1 MTSLGTTGLDL
12 LQVALRALVYAG
24 TIAAAG
30 GVLYASSFP
39 RAAAAIP
46 AAVQRQIAFGCWLL
60 LLVEPLRYAVFQ
72 LAIAQDNWSL
82 AFGPDLRSMAFQTPM
97 GRALTLRLIAVAG
110 LLVARAPGI
119 RLAAAILMIVSYLVE
134 GHTVSGD
141 DATLLA
147 TVLLFLHLAAVHWW
161 LGALYPLAALIRQAG
176 AAAFLPAV
184 EGFGVW
190 AVPIVMALLAAGAGL
205 LGLLTSWQMNLDNA
219 YQRRFLIKLAL
230 VGVILAIAAYN
241 KLRLTPRLAQDPVSS
256 RASLGRSIRI
266 ESMVAL
272 LILAATAWALNTSPD
287 AM

>member
-12 LQVALRALVYAG
+12 LQAALRALVCAG

-30 GVLYASSFP
+30 GVLYAWSFP

-72 LAIAQDNWSL
+72 LAIAQDNRSL

-97 GRALTLRLIAVAG
+97 GRALALRLTAAAV
-110 LLVARAPGI
+110 LLFARVPGI
-119 RLAAAILMIVSYLVE
+119 RLAATILMIASYLVE
-134 GHTVSGD
+134 GHTLSGD
-141 DATLLA
+141 VTLLA

-184 EGFGVW
+184 EGFGVR

-205 LGLLTSWQMNLDNA
+205 LGLLTSWQLNLDNA
-219 YQRRFLIKLAL
+219 YQQRFLVKLAL
-230 VGVILAIAAYN
+230 VDVILAIAAYN
-241 KLRLTPRLAQDPVSS
+241 KLRLTRRLAQDPISGG
-256 RASLGRSIRI
+256 ASMRRSIRM

-272 LILAATAWALNTSPD
+272 LILAATAWALSTSPD

>member
-1 MTSLGTTGLDL
+1 MTSLDL
-12 LQVALRALVYAG
+12 LQAALRALVYAG

-30 GVLYASSFP
+30 GVLYAWSFP

-97 GRALTLRLIAVAG
+97 GRALALRLTAAAV

-119 RLAAAILMIVSYLVE
+119 RLAAAILMIASYLVE
-134 GHTVSGD
+134 GHSLSGD
-141 DATLLA
+141 VALLA
-147 TVLLFLHLAAVHWW
+147 TGLLFLHLAAVHWW

-184 EGFGVW
+184 EGFGVR
-190 AVPIVMALLAAGAGL
+190 AVPIVMVLLAAGAGL
-205 LGLLTSWQMNLDNA
+205 LGLLTSWQLNLDNA
-219 YQRRFLIKLAL
+219 YQQRFLVKLAL
-230 VGVILAIAAYN
+230 VSVILAIAAYN
-241 KLRLTPRLAQDPVSS
+241 KLRLTPRLAQDPVSGG
-256 RASLGRSIRI
+256 ASLPRSIRL
-266 ESMVAL
+266 ESLLAL

>member
-1 MTSLGTTGLDL
+1 MTSLDI
-12 LQVALRALVYAG
+12 LQAALRALVYTG

-97 GRALTLRLIAVAG
+97 GRALTLRLIAAAG

-119 RLAAAILMIVSYLVE
+119 RLAAAILMIASYPVE
-134 GHTVSGD
+134 GHTLSGD
-141 DATLLA
+141 VTLLA
-147 TVLLFLHLAAVHWW
+147 TALLFLHLAAVHWW

-176 AAAFLPAV
+176 AAMILPAV
-184 EGFGVW
+184 EGFGVR

-205 LGLLTSWQMNLDNA
+205 LGLLTSWRLNLDNA
-219 YQRRFLIKLAL
+219 YQQRFLVKLAL

-241 KLRLTPRLAQDPVSS
+241 KLRLTPRLAQDPVSGG
-256 RASLGRSIRI
+256 ASLRRSIRI

-287 AM
+287 TM

>member
-1 MTSLGTTGLDL
+1 MTSLDI
-12 LQVALRALVYAG
+12 LQAALRALVYAG

-30 GVLYASSFP
+30 GVLYAWSFP

-60 LLVEPLRYAVFQ
+60 LVVEPLRYAVFQ

-97 GRALTLRLIAVAG
+97 GRALALRLTAAAV

-119 RLAAAILMIVSYLVE
+119 RMAAAILMIASYLVE

-141 DATLLA
+141 DATLPA
-147 TVLLFLHLAAVHWW
+147 TALLFLHLAAVHWW
-161 LGALYPLAALIRQAG
+161 LGALYPLASLIRQAG
-176 AAAFLPAV
+176 ATASFPAV
-184 EGFGVW
+184 EGFGVR

-205 LGLLTSWQMNLDNA
+205 LGLLTSWQLNLDNA
-219 YQRRFLIKLAL
+219 YHQRFLVKLAL

-241 KLRLTPRLAQDPVSS
+241 KLRLTPRLTQDPVGGG
-256 RASLGRSIRI
+256 ASLRRSISI
-266 ESMVAL
+266 ESLLAL